1 VWSHVPHGLRQHHGH
16 SGKRGSAR
24 HSQHNVCINR
34 CACAPNVI
42 SHVAVPLPRHC
53 ARTCKLHKHSLGK
66 QGCSQLSAELVQCHR
81 RKHACCRWVG
91 TVLDTVE
98 AGIMAA
104 SMLFAVGCFS
114 RVLTTQGH
122 DVELVMRG
130 ISSERG
136 LAKLFSRL
144 KGTQKGVRSACA

>member
-1 VWSHVPHGLRQHHGH
+1 M
-16 SGKRGSAR
+16 
-24 HSQHNVCINR
+24 
-34 CACAPNVI
+34 
-42 SHVAVPLPRHC
+42 
-53 ARTCKLHKHSLGK
+53 
-66 QGCSQLSAELVQCHR
+66 
-81 RKHACCRWVG
+81 
-91 TVLDTVE
+91 LDSVE

-114 RVLTTQGH
+114 RVLTTRGH

-144 KGTQKGVRSACA
+144 KGVQKGVRRRLGCFAAVDCASSSLFQFVLRGRYARSEMNTLLRACSAADESSAERVRASAFVRQICADVRICQQTLCSCHTRCIRCMPVIVA